1 MVAYGKRFLRHCDV
15 VGVVE
20 EEGVAPSHFRGTVLL
35 GRHDDQSAF
44 QLPCH
49 VVDDLS
55 RVMRET
61 IGNIDQRVRVACD
74 STPIE
79 PSTVRIALLDLV
91 RDYWPEG
98 GSTNKCKVH

>member
-1 MVAYGKRFLRHCDV
+1 
-15 VGVVE
+15 
-20 EEGVAPSHFRGTVLL
+20 
-35 GRHDDQSAF
+35 
-44 QLPCH
+44 
-49 VVDDLS
+49 
-55 RVMRET
+55 MRET